1 MLVNRRLVTLGL
13 LLATVMM
20 LAVGLAPA
28 APAQAAALSNLQAVN
43 LGDQSA
49 TIIWDSSVPDT
60 GSVKYGASCGALTTT
75 VPAASSSLLHSVPL
89 TGLTPATAYSYQAVS
104 GDGVTT
110 TGCQAFTTVQSSLV
124 PPPPLGVVGHVYA
137 DLGSGCGSQTPLTT
151 GIVTVTDSR
160 VAGSSTPVMSSI
172 NSSPAGTYSSYFSPA
187 STVNGSTW
195 FSPQNGDTITV
206 TGDAGEGLKTVTTT
220 WDGTSN
226 PVVMPALC
234 VKAIRQSRLTPTAVG
249 GIPTATPTGVTGRN
263 SRITPTPVPVGNP
276 TATPTPVPSRT
287 PHPAGRF

>member
-1 MLVNRRLVTLGL
+1 V
-13 LLATVMM
+13 
-20 LAVGLAPA
+20 
-28 APAQAAALSNLQAVN
+28 Q
-43 LGDQSA
+43 
-49 TIIWDSSVPDT
+49 
-60 GSVKYGASCGALTTT
+60 
-75 VPAASSSLLHSVPL
+75 L
-89 TGLTPATAYSYQAVS
+89 TGLTPSTAYSYQAVS

-110 TGCQAFTTVQSSLV
+110 TSCLAFTTVQSGLI

-137 DLGSGCGSQTPLTT
+137 DLGSGCGSQTPLIT

-160 VAGSSTPVMSSI
+160 TAASATSVMSSI

-195 FSPQNGDTITV
+195 FSPQSGDTITV
-206 TGDAGEGLKTVTTT
+206 IGDAGEGQATVTAL

-234 VKAIRQSRLTPTAVG
+234 VTAIRQSRLTPTAVG
-249 GIPTATPTGVTGRN
+249 GIASATPTGVTGRT
-263 SRITPTPVPVGNP
+263 SRITPTPVPVGNA

-287 PHPAGRF
+287 PHPPGHFLRLSHVSSLRTLSGIVAPG